1 MDIAISRIQHP
12 FLAINSLHLLNP
24 ECKVLT
30 ANDTHALL
38 RAPLE
43 GCGTERKTSNDF
55 MVYMNAVMG
64 DTQSSTVNPL
74 ITREGRM
81 EFQFQC
87 SYKRIHI
94 LSIVS
99 FSPRKK
105 VILTSDSKYTWK
117 YIRQI
122 F

>member
-12 FLAINSLHLLNP
+12 FLVINSLHLLKP
-24 ECKVLT
+24 ECKIFS

-43 GCGTERKTSNDF
+43 GCGTERKTSNDY
-55 MVYMNAVMG
+55 MVYMNTVMG
-64 DTQSSTVNPL
+64 DTQSSTANPL

-87 SYKRIHI
+87 SYRRIHI

-105 VILTSDSKYTWK
+105 VILTSDSK
-117 YIRQI
+117 
-122 F
+122 